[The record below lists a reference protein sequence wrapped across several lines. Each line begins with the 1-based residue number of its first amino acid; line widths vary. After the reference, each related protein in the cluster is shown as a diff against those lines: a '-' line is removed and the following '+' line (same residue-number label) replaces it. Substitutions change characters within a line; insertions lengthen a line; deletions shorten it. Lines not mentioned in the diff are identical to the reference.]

1 MQKGQCNEWGR
12 LSPRAQ
18 SRLQGWFAVLSFG
31 NCLECGQ
38 MKTSA
43 PDSSRS
49 IALLPDELI
58 SQIAAGEVI
67 ERPAAVVRELL
78 DNGQQA
84 ALMALLEQDEAEKEH
99 SAQARALEKLIRLQ
113 RDLLPAYR
121 GYALGYFGQF
131 CSYSL
136 DNQPRAMAMQVA
148 SVQAFPEGEYLK
160 GLVCEVA

>member
-78 DNGQQA
+78 DN
-84 ALMALLEQDEAEKEH
+84 ALDAGATQ
-99 SAQARALEKLIRLQ
+99 ITVRLQ
-113 RDLLPAYR
+113 AGGVRLIA
-121 GYALGYFGQF
+121 
-131 CSYSL
+131 
-136 DNQPRAMAMQVA
+136 V
-148 SVQAFPEGEYLK
+148 
-160 GLVCEVA
+160 